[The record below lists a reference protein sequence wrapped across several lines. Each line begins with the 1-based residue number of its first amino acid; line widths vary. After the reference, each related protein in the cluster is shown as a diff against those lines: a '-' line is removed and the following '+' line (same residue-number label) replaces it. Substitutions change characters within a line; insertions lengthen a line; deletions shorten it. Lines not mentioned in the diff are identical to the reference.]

1 MYKALSDFLASVK
14 CHYRLAVLLVN
25 RDMAALAPCFLE
37 GATLFFQPSKT
48 STAAHALAC
57 GRAAENAHL
66 KQTEIV
72 HILYA
77 VDEVHNLVLC
87 HQRPFNCLT
96 VANCLD

>member
-1 MYKALSDFLASVK
+1 
-14 CHYRLAVLLVN
+14 
-25 RDMAALAPCFLE
+25 
-37 GATLFFQPSKT
+37 
-48 STAAHALAC
+48 
-57 GRAAENAHL
+57 
-66 KQTEIV
+66 V